1 LGIFSIIGNGYPFQ
15 EVVIMLLAWVIAIM
29 VALVAHEYMHAYTA
43 HKCGDDTAKMAGR
56 LTLNPAKHFEL
67 SGFLCMLLIGFGWAK
82 GVPVNDNNFRDVK
95 KGRIWVSLS
104 GVLMNLFLGVVFII
118 LTVLL
123 LHYFATTD
131 VLILR
136 FVIYL
141 CMYLGSINIVL
152 GIFNLLPIYPLDGYN
167 FVSAYLRYDNKYC
180 QFMRQYGAMIL
191 FGILIV
197 SAFIP
202 EFGLGQLFGMVYDLL
217 YNAFNSLFF

>member
-1 LGIFSIIGNGYPFQ
+1 
-15 EVVIMLLAWVIAIM
+15 
-29 VALVAHEYMHAYTA
+29 
-43 HKCGDDTAKMAGR
+43 
-56 LTLNPAKHFEL
+56 
-67 SGFLCMLLIGFGWAK
+67 
-82 GVPVNDNNFRDVK
+82 
-95 KGRIWVSLS
+95 
-104 GVLMNLFLGVVFII
+104 
-118 LTVLL
+118 
-123 LHYFATTD
+123 
-131 VLILR
+131 
-136 FVIYL
+136 
-141 CMYLGSINIVL
+141 MYLGSINIVL